1 MIKEVNCRRR
11 KHHTRREDI
20 GEFCSVINRRTN
32 SSPLLSAVLVNQLS
46 KTVPL
51 VCNNVYRFPRE
62 KDNTQSEP
70 GAKTQRIVKK
80 CPHQSSSE
88 GNRPEHP

>member
-20 GEFCSVINRRTN
+20 GEFCSVINSRTN

-46 KTVPL
+46 KKQSRVFVIMFIDSLEKKIILKVSQEPKT
-51 VCNNVYRFPRE
+51 RE
-62 KDNTQSEP
+62 
-70 GAKTQRIVKK
+70 
-80 CPHQSSSE
+80 
-88 GNRPEHP
+88 